1 MIDKK
6 KSFTVDQLQ
15 RKLEQYCVYQD
26 RCHKEI
32 EQKMRDYNLIPEAR
46 ELILL
51 SLMKD
56 NFLNEERFSK
66 SYARGKF
73 RIKSWGKQRIV
84 RELKFRD
91 ISAYNIKTALKE
103 IDPEDYIA
111 TIYRITENRNA
122 VLTEA
127 NPYKRKQKLIDFLMR
142 KGFETEL
149 IFKTVNLV
157 KPQIIALGYDQ
168 IHQEQYI
175 TEGCKKIK
183 LDAKVAR
190 LQSPIPESSS
200 SKIEKEYGES
210 IHGI

>member
-1 MIDKK
+1 MIQKK

-26 RCHKEI
+26 RCHKEV

-51 SLMKD
+51 GLMKD

-103 IDPEDYIA
+103 IDPQEYIA
-111 TIYRITENRNA
+111 TIYRITENRNE

-127 NPYKRKQKLIDFLMR
+127 NHYKRKQKLIDFLMR
-142 KGFETEL
+142 KGFENEL
-149 IFKTVNLV
+149 IFKTVKDVL
-157 KPQIIALGYDQ
+157 A
-168 IHQEQYI
+168 
-175 TEGCKKIK
+175 
-183 LDAKVAR
+183 
-190 LQSPIPESSS
+190 
-200 SKIEKEYGES
+200 
-210 IHGI
+210 